1 MRSTRATFRGFFIAF
16 AVTGTCFGLG
26 AQIASADAI
35 SFEDDVIPVL
45 TRFGCNSGGC
55 HGKLAGQNG
64 FKLSLRGFAPDAD
77 FESITREAV
86 GRRVNRAMPEFYAVV
101 FL

>member
-1 MRSTRATFRGFFIAF
+1 MPQF
-16 AVTGTCFGLG
+16 AG
-26 AQIASADAI
+26 AEVP

-64 FKLSLRGFAPDAD
+64 FKLSLRGYAPELDY
-77 FESITREAV
+77 ESIAREALS
-86 GRRVNRAMPEFYAVV
+86 RRVNRAVPERSLLILKAINATPHGGPRSS
-101 FL
+101 